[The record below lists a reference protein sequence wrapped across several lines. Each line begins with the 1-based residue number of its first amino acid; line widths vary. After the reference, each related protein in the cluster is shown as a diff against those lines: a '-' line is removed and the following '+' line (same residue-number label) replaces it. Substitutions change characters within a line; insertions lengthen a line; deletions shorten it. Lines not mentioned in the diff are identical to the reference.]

1 MATQP
6 LIPSSISN
14 PQFQRQK
21 LSYLEGPV
29 DPPLVDL
36 TLGEL
41 LDLQCQHHGNQEC
54 IVTSWTGARWTYNEL
69 NHQSAQLAKALLS
82 LGIGVGDRVGI
93 MAGNCEQYAAVFF
106 AVTRIGAILV
116 ILNNTYT
123 PVEAQYALGF
133 TDCKVFFTTK
143 KIGKAD
149 NTKLLS
155 ELATQKKGPN
165 VVILRG
171 ESGSYPT
178 YADLIKQGRGI
189 SNNHLNRLSKRVLA
203 HNVCNLQFTSGTTGL
218 PKAAMLTHHNIVNN
232 ARFIGDRMRL
242 TPDDVLCCPPPLF
255 HCFGLVLGMLAVI
268 THGAKIVYPQETFDA
283 AAVMQ
288 AVADERC
295 TALHGVPAMFEAMLS
310 LPPPPNFE
318 SRARLRTGIV
328 AGAPVPR
335 NLMERMVA
343 RLSMHEFTSSYGL
356 TEASPT
362 CFNAF
367 TDDAV
372 EKRLTTVGTLMPH
385 ARAKVVDHATGA
397 IVPVGEKGEL
407 LIAGYQLQAGYW
419 NNSEKTAETMSRDAE
434 GVLWLR
440 TGDEA
445 VFDDEGYCTI
455 TGRFKDI
462 IIRGGENIYPLE
474 IEERLTAHPAVA
486 RAVVAGLK
494 DAHYGEVVG
503 AFLELAGEARK
514 GGEGRPSDE
523 QIREWVQQKL
533 GRHKAPTHVFWLGE
547 GGVPAEV
554 PLTGSGKVKKYEM
567 TRFGEEILRKRRL
580 EKL

>member
-1 MATQP
+1 MATQSNTSP
-6 LIPSSISN
+6 TPN
-14 PQFQRQK
+14 PQFQRQP

-41 LDLQCQHHGNQEC
+41 LDLQCQHHGTREC
-54 IVTSWTGARWTYNEL
+54 IVTPWTGARWTYNEL
-69 NHQSAQLAKALLS
+69 NQQSSQLARTLLS
-82 LGIGVGDRVGI
+82 LGISVGDRVGI

-106 AVTRIGAILV
+106 AVARIGAILV

-123 PVEAQYALGF
+123 PTEALHALKF
-133 TDCKVFFTTK
+133 TDSKIFFTTK
-143 KIGKAD
+143 KIGRLQ
-149 NTKLLS
+149 NTKLLA
-155 ELATQKKGPN
+155 ELAKEKEGPN

-178 YADLIKQGRGI
+178 YADLIKQGR
-189 SNNHLNRLSKRVLA
+189 SVSDSDLHRLGKKVLA

-255 HCFGLVLGMLAVI
+255 HCFGLVLGMMAVI
-268 THGAKIVYPQETFDA
+268 THGAKIVYPEETFDA
-283 AAVMQ
+283 AAVLR
-288 AVADERC
+288 AISDERC
-295 TALHGVPAMFEAMLS
+295 TAVHGVPAMFDTLFS
-310 LPPPPNFE
+310 LPSPPNFDCTN
-318 SRARLRTGIV
+318 LRTGII

-335 NLMERMVA
+335 YLMELLVERFGMT
-343 RLSMHEFTSSYGL
+343 EFTSSYGL

-367 TDDAV
+367 TDDAI

-385 ARAKVVDHATGA
+385 ARAKIVDHDGQILPLGA
-397 IVPVGEKGEL
+397 RGEL
-407 LIAGYQLQAGYW
+407 CIAGYQLQAGYW
-419 NNSEKTAETMSRDAE
+419 NNSEKTAEVMQRDAE

-445 VFDDEGYCTI
+445 VFDEQGYCSI

-474 IEERLTAHPAVA
+474 IEERLLAHPAVA
-486 RAVVAGLK
+486 RAIVTGLK

-503 AFLELAGEARK
+503 AFLQLAEGGGGRLGDGEVR
-514 GGEGRPSDE
+514 D
-523 QIREWVQQKL
+523 WVQQKL

-547 GGVPAEV
+547 DGVPADV
-554 PLTGSGKVKKYEM
+554 PLTGSGKVKKFEM
-567 TRFGEEILRKRRL
+567 ARFGEEILRKRRL